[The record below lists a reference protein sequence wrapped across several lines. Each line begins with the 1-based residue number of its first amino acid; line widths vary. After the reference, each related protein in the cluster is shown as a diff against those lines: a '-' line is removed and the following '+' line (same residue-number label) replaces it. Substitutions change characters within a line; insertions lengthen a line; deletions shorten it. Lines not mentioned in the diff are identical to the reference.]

1 MCDQQKKII
10 PPSVWRGNHGH
21 PTAASER
28 MPAVIDRK
36 AKKPGITRNEILA
49 LSMEFALM
57 SLEIADK

>member
-1 MCDQQKKII
+1 MRDQQKKSFPHRYGGEIVGI
-10 PPSVWRGNHGH
+10 PLQLPK
-21 PTAASER
+21 E